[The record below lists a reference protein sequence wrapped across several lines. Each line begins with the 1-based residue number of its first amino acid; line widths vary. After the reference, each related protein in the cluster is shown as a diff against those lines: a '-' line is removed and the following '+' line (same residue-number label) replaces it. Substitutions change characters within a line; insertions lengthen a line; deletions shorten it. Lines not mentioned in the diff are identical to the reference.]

1 MFSIHRKVY
10 ISVRDCRAFLGLEA
24 WSRINL
30 LHHINTVYRTDRQ
43 AEFAAGAFGGEYRVH
58 HLRCADDGVYR
69 AGLHAAKAADAAL
82 LVDKGDII
90 LSKIF
95 DRWRAFGSEQS
106 AQALHQFVTTRRAL
120 IDRRFSSE

>member
-1 MFSIHRKVY
+1 MLIVSMVNLQCWGAQMFSIHREIY
-10 ISVRDCRAFLGLEA
+10 ISLKNCRALFLAPEA
-24 WSRINL
+24 WSRIFE
-30 LHHINTVYRTDRQ
+30 LHHINAIYRTDWQ

-90 LSKIF
+90 LSKILN
-95 DRWRAFGSEQS
+95 RWRAFGSEQS
-106 AQALHQFVTTRRAL
+106 AQALH
-120 IDRRFSSE
+120 